1 MNKSRR
7 KIKKNKKSLNL
18 YKNKDILKEAKSNK
32 EDYNDTCYSNFE
44 EINDKDRQS
53 NEDNEGLIG
62 EMGILDQN
70 QNNSTDFKEKSKQNK
85 STDFTDNKKNYSDN
99 NNKKRKNNTF
109 IKRKRKRK
117 FLTIKNSKENKTSFN
132 ENKNKFREN
141 NKEFTKNIPST
152 IKSTI
157 DSKNPFEQNE
167 KHIKKKLENT
177 KIKDKELV
185 EKNKIN
191 IFNTKSEN
199 KQEKKC
205 ISNSIEIENENNK
218 VFNIGNS
225 IKFRDKMG
233 IFSSRKN
240 ENEDAHS
247 QNMKNNINQNNEKN
261 NRSFSSLEQDK
272 KENILNNNIIE
283 SRLLPKENQLNENF
297 SQKEKEQQINIII
310 NLLES
315 NDEVAQH
322 QSSEGSNGA
331 YIQNNDYAWDLDDNQ
346 QNFNDFEEDVI
357 NNELLNDLNEDNDDN
372 NLRKEIFPNIQCNQV
387 GIFWK

>member
-7 KIKKNKKSLNL
+7 KIKKNNKSLNL

-53 NEDNEGLIG
+53 NEDNEDLIG

-167 KHIKKKLENT
+167 KHIKKKLENK

-205 ISNSIEIENENNK
+205 ISNSIEIENESNK

-225 IKFRDKMG
+225 IKFRDKIG

>member
-99 NNKKRKNNTF
+99 NKKRKNNTF

-132 ENKNKFREN
+132 KNKNKFREN

>member
-70 QNNSTDFKEKSKQNK
+70 QNNSTDFKEKNKQNK
-85 STDFTDNKKNYSDN
+85 STDFTDNKKNYSD

-132 ENKNKFREN
+132 ENKNKFKEN
-141 NKEFTKNIPST
+141 NKKFTKNIPST

-310 NLLES
+310 NQPES